1 MIRLFDCKIIV
12 SIFQSYYFNFHY
24 VSNDRGKVK
33 YELRVTSSNSQIT
46 SSNLRVTSSDPRVT
60 SSRPRVTSL
69 NPRVR
74 RLKPRAAILKS
85 LFEAIKPRVI

>member
-12 SIFQSYYFNFHY
+12 SIFQSYYFYFHY

-46 SSNLRVTSSDPRVT
+46 SSNLRVTSSDPQVT
-60 SSRPRVTSL
+60 SSSPRVTSL

-74 RLKPRAAILKS
+74 RLKPRVAILKS
-85 LFEAIKPRVI
+85 LEAIKPRVIL